1 MRQPD
6 VVARCV
12 FAVMSGPQTVAL
24 ESSMKDV
31 QWPDLDPVLGSQL
44 LGTVVHDNPPH
55 DMWQLPDGL
64 QASEP

>member
-1 MRQPD
+1 
-6 VVARCV
+6 
-12 FAVMSGPQTVAL
+12 
-24 ESSMKDV
+24 MKDV